1 MTPRRWSH
9 WTVRT
14 RMVVMIVAIIAVA
27 LTAAL
32 GAAAVML
39 SGYLTDRVDGQLD
52 ETAHFVGGQPPDEGS
67 PPPRPNGGDKGGGH
81 QLADLPRVYYYG
93 ADGTYLYPRD
103 SNFGETPEELPGI
116 DSLAAH
122 AADGKPFTVSD
133 SDGNTWRV
141 EAVRNPSG
149 GFTVVAMSLN
159 GAESTVTRLVLIGAG
174 VSLLTLVLLGAGAS
188 WIVRI
193 GLRPLT
199 RMETTA
205 ARIADGDLDS
215 RVPDTD
221 PHTETG
227 RLGGALNT
235 MLSRI
240 QQALDDRA
248 ASEARLRQFLADA
261 SHELRTPLTSIKGFA
276 ELYRRGGA
284 PPGPVLDDTIGRIE
298 DESARMSLLV
308 DDLML
313 LASLDR
319 QRPLDR
325 RPVDLLAVA
334 ADTVRDAHVRAPT
347 RPVSLEPLQGEDI
360 LEPVTVPGD
369 EPRLR
374 QVLTNLLAN
383 ALRHTPPGARITV
396 RLGQSTKEEQPYVA
410 EIGTAPDGPVAVVEI
425 ADTGPGL
432 AREHAERVFERLYR
446 ADPSRVRDHGAAASG
461 AGLGLSIVAAIVSGH
476 HGCVRLDTAPGK
488 GATFRVL
495 LPLD

>member
-1 MTPRRWSH
+1 MTIRRWSH

-32 GAAAVML
+32 GTAAVML
-39 SGYLTDRVDGQLD
+39 RGYLTDRVDGQLD
-52 ETAHFVGGQPPDEGS
+52 ETAHFAAERPPGDVGR
-67 PPPRPNGGDKGGGH
+67 PPPAGNGKGGGH
-81 QLADLPRVYYYG
+81 QFADIPRIYYYDSTG
-93 ADGTYLYPRD
+93 AFLYAQD
-103 SNFGETPEELPGI
+103 SDFGDTPAEIPGI
-116 DSLAAH
+116 GSLAEH
-122 AADGKPFTVSD
+122 AADGKPFTMSD
-133 SDGNTWRV
+133 AAGNDWRIEV
-141 EAVRNPSG
+141 VGNPTG
-149 GFTVVAMSLN
+149 GYTVVAMSLN
-159 GAESTVTRLVLIGAG
+159 GADSTVTRLVLIGAG
-174 VSLLTLVLLGAGAS
+174 VSLLILVLLAVGAS

-215 RVPDTD
+215 RVPDAD

-347 RPVSLEPLQGEDI
+347 RPVSLEPLPGEDI

-374 QVLTNLLAN
+374 QVLTNLVAN
-383 ALRHTPPGARITV
+383 ALRHTPPETKIAV
-396 RLGQSTKEEQPYVA
+396 RLGQSTKDVRPYVA
-410 EIGTAPDGPVAVVEI
+410 EAGTAPDGPVAVIEV

-432 AREHAERVFERLYR
+432 AREQAERVFERLYR

-476 HGCVRLDTAPGK
+476 GGCVRLDTTPGE

-495 LPLD
+495 LPLN

>member
-27 LTAAL
+27 LTAVL
-32 GAAAVML
+32 GIAAVML
-39 SGYLTDRVDGQLD
+39 RGYLTDRIDGQLD
-52 ETAHFVGGQPPDEGS
+52 ETAHFAADRPPGDAGR
-67 PPPRPNGGDKGGGH
+67 PPPAADGKGGEH
-81 QLADLPRVYYYG
+81 KFADIPRIYYYDAGG
-93 ADGTYLYPRD
+93 AYLYAQD
-103 SNFGETPEELPGI
+103 SGFGEIPPEIPGI
-116 DSLAAH
+116 DSLASH
-122 AADGKPFTVSD
+122 AADGEPFTMTD
-133 SDGNTWRV
+133 ADGEDWRV
-141 EAVRNPSG
+141 EVVTNPTG
-149 GFTVVAMSLN
+149 GYSVVAMSLS
-159 GAESTVTRLVLIGAG
+159 GADSTVTRLVLIGAA
-174 VSLLTLVLLGAGAS
+174 VSLLILVLLAVGAS

-215 RVPDTD
+215 RVPDAD

-334 ADTVRDAHVRAPT
+334 ADTVRDAHVRAPS
-347 RPVSLEPLQGEDI
+347 RPVVLEPLPGEDI

-374 QVLTNLLAN
+374 QVLANLVAN
-383 ALRHTPPGARITV
+383 ALRHTPPTARIAV
-396 RLGQSTKEEQPYVA
+396 RLGRSTKDERPYVA
-410 EIGTAPDGPVAVVEI
+410 EVGTAPEGPVAVVEV

-446 ADPSRVRDHGAAASG
+446 ADPSRVREHGAAASG

-476 HGCVRLDTAPGK
+476 GGCVRLDTASGE

>member
-1 MTPRRWSH
+1 MT
-9 WTVRT
+9 
-14 RMVVMIVAIIAVA
+14 VAIIAVA
-27 LTAAL
+27 LTAAI
-32 GAAAVML
+32 GTAAVL
-39 SGYLTDRVDGQLD
+39 LRGYLTERVDRQLD
-52 ETAHFVGGQPPDEGS
+52 ETAHFAATRPPGDS
-67 PPPRPNGGDKGGGH
+67 PAPRPPTGGKGDAGH
-81 QLADLPRVYYYG
+81 QLDVPRLYYYDAAG
-93 ADGTYLYPRD
+93 NYLFAQESD
-103 SNFGETPEELPGI
+103 FGETPSALPGI
-116 DSLAAH
+116 GDLASH
-122 AADGKPFTVSD
+122 AADGEPFTVSD
-133 SDGNTWRV
+133 EDGGTWRV
-141 EAVRNPSG
+141 EVAANSG
-149 GFTVVAMSLN
+149 GGYSVVAMSLN
-159 GAESTVTRLVLIGAG
+159 GTDSTVTRLVLIGGG
-174 VSLLTLVLLGAGAS
+174 VSLLILVLLAVGAS

-284 PPGPVLDDTIGRIE
+284 PPGPILDDTIGRIE

-334 ADTVRDAHVRAPT
+334 ADTVRDAHVRAPG
-347 RPVSLEPLQGEDI
+347 RPIALEPLRGQDI

-374 QVLTNLLAN
+374 QVLANLVAN
-383 ALRHTPPGARITV
+383 ALRHTPPGASITI
-396 RLGQSTKEEQPYVA
+396 RLGESTRDESYVA
-410 EIGTAPDGPVAVVEI
+410 EVGARPDGPVAVIEV

-432 AREHAERVFERLYR
+432 APEHAERVFERLYR

-476 HGCVRLDTAPGK
+476 GGCVRLDTAPGE

-495 LPLD
+495 LPRD